1 MASHVASVP
10 GRHLMQREYYIS
22 KQAVHFTIPPSRPTS
37 HAQRCTVVLLLHCR
51 NSQHTVLGFAWGSS
65 DEKKM
70 QKSFGLGRQQLFDRF
85 LDLQLVTQ
93 GLGYQMMGLTKL
105 TETVLGCPNHKS
117 KKVMPLSCC
126 CPHCPRPLLVLGKP
140 GKQTALVTAAAKQQQ
155 QPSMRERHST
165 WLL

>member
-1 MASHVASVP
+1 MLA
-10 GRHLMQREYYIS
+10 
-22 KQAVHFTIPPSRPTS
+22 
-37 HAQRCTVVLLLHCR
+37 LHCR
-51 NSQHTVLGFAWGSS
+51 NPQHTVLGFAWGSS

-117 KKVMPLSCC
+117 KKVMPLCC
-126 CPHCPRPLLVLGKP
+126 APHYL
-140 GKQTALVTAAAKQQQ
+140 
-155 QPSMRERHST
+155 
-165 WLL
+165 